1 MCLDHDGQHHLL
13 LYLMIMMY
21 QRVIL
26 NNCRSIF
33 TYLTL
38 SKPFRSFNFVALAL
52 VSLALMPAFM
62 YAQTPPANSTY
73 IIIGNSMSPSIRNND
88 GMVVDSHFPFDKLNV
103 GDAIVFN
110 SDDTTNSGQH
120 ITIIH
125 RVAQII
131 TDGQGDK
138 IIITKGDANPYSIP
152 GADYPIFQQNYIGK
166 VVSVIPQ
173 IETASANNGVARNTM
188 NNDFLILATI
198 GLAAVIGAYFYHKIH
213 K

>member
-1 MCLDHDGQHHLL
+1 ML
-13 LYLMIMMY
+13 LYIMMMLY

-52 VSLALMPAFM
+52 VSLVLMPAFI
-62 YAQTPPANSTY
+62 YAQTPPVNSTY
-73 IIIGNSMSPSIRNND
+73 IMIGNSMSPSIRDND

-103 GDAIVFN
+103 GDIIVFN
-110 SDDTTNSGQH
+110 SYDTTNSGQH

-131 TDGQGDK
+131 TDDQGDR
-138 IIITKGDANPYSIP
+138 IIRTKGDANPDSIP
-152 GADYPIFQQNYIGK
+152 GIDYPIFQQNYIGK

-173 IETASANNGVARNTM
+173 LETVSTNNGVARNTM
-188 NNDFLILATI
+188 NNNFLILATI
-198 GLAAVIGAYFYHKIH
+198 GSAAAIGAYFYRKIH

>member
-1 MCLDHDGQHHLL
+1 MCLDHEGQHHLL
-13 LYLMIMMY
+13 LYLMIMLY

-38 SKPFRSFNFVALAL
+38 SKPFRSFNFVALVL
-52 VSLALMPAFM
+52 VSLVLMPAFM
-62 YAQTPPANSTY
+62 YAQTPPVNSTY
-73 IIIGNSMSPSIRNND
+73 IMIGNSMSPNIRDND
-88 GMVVDSHFPFDKLNV
+88 GMVVDSHFPFNKLNV
-103 GDAIVFN
+103 GDIIVFN
-110 SDDTTNSGQH
+110 SYDTTNSGQH
-120 ITIIH
+120 IPIIH

-131 TDGQGDK
+131 TDDQGDR
-138 IIITKGDANPYSIP
+138 IIRTKGDANPDSIP
-152 GADYPIFQQNYIGK
+152 GIDYPVFQQNYIGK

-173 IETASANNGVARNTM
+173 LETVSANNGVASNTM

-198 GLAAVIGAYFYHKIH
+198 GLAAVIGAYFYRKIH